1 MEDSRRIIVALD
13 RSSRDEILR
22 LADDLSDTVGMMKV
36 GLQAFTAVGP
46 KLVEEL
52 LARKLAVF
60 LDLKYHDIPNTVAH
74 AVKEAVRLGVSFL
87 TVHTSGGAEMMRAA
101 VEAAEDSATSIL
113 GVTIL
118 TSQDDA
124 TLAETGVAGSIE
136 EAVLRLCDL
145 AVRSGVGGV
154 VASPRE
160 IVSIRES
167 HGTELTIVTPGIRGP
182 GDAVGDQRR
191 TMTAREA
198 FAAGANYLVVGRPI
212 TAAKHPREAV
222 IRLLEE

>member
-22 LADDLSDTVGMMKV
+22 LADDLSDSVGMMKV
-36 GLQAFTAVGP
+36 GLQAFTALGP
-46 KLVEEL
+46 SLVEEL

-101 VEAAEDSATSIL
+101 VEAAGQSPTSIL
-113 GVTIL
+113 GVTVL

-124 TLAETGVAGSIE
+124 TLAETGVAGSV
-136 EAVLRLCDL
+136 EASVLRLCEL

-160 IVSIRES
+160 IVPIRES
-167 HGTELTIVTPGIRGP
+167 HGTALTIVTPGIRGP
-182 GDAVGDQRR
+182 GDAAGDQRR

-198 FAAGANYLVVGRPI
+198 FAAGASYLVVGRPI
-212 TAAKHPREAV
+212 TAAQNPREAV
-222 IRLLEE
+222 LRLLEE